1 MDSCSSVITPEDVLE
16 SLMNDGTIDALR
28 LKIINQLKAN
38 VNWKKKKKKKSLPS
52 HFSSGYSLF
61 FYFFKFFGW
70 FKFWVFKKKLFFII
84 CNLRANGAMK
94 ALGLMGFMF
103 DLSTNLI
110 YITLND
116 IKGKVHV
123 YKHTCTWWSCLL
135 HTSFDNRTLPIF
147 SAETLLFV
155 TKSSIVYKSVFV
167 FFISEVLYIQLMYVF
182 M

>member
-38 VNWKKKKKKKSLPS
+38 VNWKKKKKKSLFLHISPLGILYFFI
-52 HFSSGYSLF
+52 FSSFSGDLNFGF
-61 FYFFKFFGW
+61 FF
-70 FKFWVFKKKLFFII
+70 KKLFFII

-94 ALGLMGFMF
+94 SLGLMGFMF
-103 DLSTNLI
+103 DLITNLI

-155 TKSSIVYKSVFV
+155 TKSSLVYKSVFV

>member
-1 MDSCSSVITPEDVLE
+1 MFISDNSRGCVGIANEWWYNRRAQIEDHQPAQ
-16 SLMNDGTIDALR
+16 SQCK
-28 LKIINQLKAN
+28 LKKE
-38 VNWKKKKKKKSLPS
+38 KKKKSLPS

-155 TKSSIVYKSVFV
+155 TKSSLVYKSVFV

>member
-38 VNWKKKKKKKSLPS
+38 VNWKKKKKV
-52 HFSSGYSLF
+52 SSFAFLLWVF
-61 FYFFKFFGW
+61 FIFYFFKFFGW
-70 FKFWVFKKKLFFII
+70 LKFWVFKKKLFFII

-155 TKSSIVYKSVFV
+155 IKSSLVYKSVFV

>member
-1 MDSCSSVITPEDVLE
+1 MFISDNSRGCVGIANEWWYNRRAQIEDHQPAQSQCKL
-16 SLMNDGTIDALR
+16 
-28 LKIINQLKAN
+28 
-38 VNWKKKKKKKSLPS
+38 KKKKKKKSLPS

-61 FYFFKFFGW
+61 FIFSSFSGDLNFGFFLKQ
-70 FKFWVFKKKLFFII
+70 LFFII

-94 ALGLMGFMF
+94 SLGLMGFMF
-103 DLSTNLI
+103 DLITNLI

-135 HTSFDNRTLPIF
+135 HMSFDNRTLPIF

-155 TKSSIVYKSVFV
+155 TKSSLVYKSVFV
-167 FFISEVLYIQLMYVF
+167 FFISEVLYI
-182 M
+182 

>member
-1 MDSCSSVITPEDVLE
+1 MFISDNSRGCVGIANEWWYNRRAQIEDHQPAQSQCKL
-16 SLMNDGTIDALR
+16 
-28 LKIINQLKAN
+28 
-38 VNWKKKKKKKSLPS
+38 KKKKKSLPS
-52 HFSSGYSLF
+52 HFFSGYSLF
-61 FYFFKFFGW
+61 FIFSSFSDDLNFGFFLKQ
-70 FKFWVFKKKLFFII
+70 LFFII

-135 HTSFDNRTLPIF
+135 HMSFDNRTLPIF

-155 TKSSIVYKSVFV
+155 IKSSLVYKSVFV